1 MKQRSLLLRLHNE
14 SSLKSEASNSF
25 DMIRP
30 HRSDDV
36 ISMSP
41 ILAKVSPIVDYH
53 NIEVDVQSSTEN
65 ENDGSSALT
74 DDIEDDWS
82 FGDGDECDDL
92 YQDLTPLTSDLRPNS
107 LYSFYF
113 EDTHTRTP
121 EDDMSMSLDDD
132 VSFGG
137 SDSLLDGNNE
147 GTVAIWSAS
156 PPPLVF
162 SHERRLSPAQVSLSS
177 LDFGELQ
184 HASSI

>member
-1 MKQRSLLLRLHNE
+1 
-14 SSLKSEASNSF
+14 
-25 DMIRP
+25 
-30 HRSDDV
+30 
-36 ISMSP
+36 MSP
-41 ILAKVSPIVDYH
+41 ILTNVSPIVGYH
-53 NIEVDVQSSTEN
+53 NIEEDVHSSTEN
-65 ENDGSSALT
+65 EDDGSSALT

-82 FGDGDECDDL
+82 FGDGDECNDM
-92 YQDLTPLTSDLRPNS
+92 YPDLTPLTSDLRPNS

-137 SDSLLDGNNE
+137 GDSLLDGNNE
-147 GTVAIWSAS
+147 SAVTIWSAT

-162 SHERRLSPAQVSLSS
+162 SNERRLSPAQVSLSS

-184 HASSI
+184 HACSI